1 MSRWFSYGGT
11 GSWTPGPE
19 HIWKFNRD
27 YGTAVMYDTGK
38 ILMPAA
44 AETPDGT
51 RRTPSL
57 GRRRPR
63 PRKSTSIRPRL
74 PGRMPAPCRH
84 LGDISTPP
92 CCRTVKFWSPGVSAA
107 AGSNNIGTA
116 VRTAEIWNP
125 KTNAWTTLAA
135 GSVNRGYHS
144 VSLLLPDGTVL
155 HGASGDAAI
164 PGGGGAIYP
173 AEKNHQIFSP
183 PYLFK
188 GVRPTIGSAPATVGY
203 NETFTVNTAYA
214 AQIASVRWI
223 RLGSVTHAFD
233 MNQRANTPELH
244 CQRWK
249 CAGHRPLESG
259 PGTAGSLPA
268 LYSQP
273 QRRSLGGKGRPG
285 PVIQRAARLRGKL
298 ASGACDT
305 HPLSRSVSFRR
316 LTHLRAQK
324 TLSPTRGK

>member
-38 ILMPAA
+38 ILYAGGGGDTGWD
-44 AETPDGT
+44 TPDAKSGT
-51 RRTPSL
+51 PTATAEKINIDQAAPTWEDARSMSS
-57 GRRRPR
+57 PR
-63 PRKSTSIRPRL
+63 
-74 PGRMPAPCRH
+74 RH
-84 LGDISTPP
+84 LNSTVLPDGEVLV
-92 CCRTVKFWSPGVSAA
+92 TGGVS
-107 AGSNNIGTA
+107 GSGFNNIGTA

-125 KTNAWTTLAA
+125 ENNSWTTLAA

-203 NETFTVNTAYA
+203 DETFTVNTAYA

-233 MNQRANTPELH
+233 MNQRANTLNFTASDGSVQVTAPSSPD
-244 CQRWK
+244 Q
-249 CAGHRPLESG
+249 APPGHYLLFILNRNGVPSV
-259 PGTAGSLPA
+259 
-268 LYSQP
+268 
-273 QRRSLGGKGRPG
+273 GK
-285 PVIQRAARLRGKL
+285 VVQ
-298 ASGACDT
+298 
-305 HPLSRSVSFRR
+305 V
-316 LTHLRAQK
+316 Q
-324 TLSPTRGK
+324 